1 MSLFLAEKPLYD
13 VVVIGA
19 GPAGLTAGMYCA
31 SMGFKTLIIEGF
43 SPSRLQLV
51 KKIYNYPGF
60 PEGIAGFELL
70 NRMRSQAL
78 KAGAEVKRG
87 DVVAVDFLS
96 SVKTVV
102 TRAESI
108 TTFAVI
114 IAVGLGKRKLDIEGE
129 DKFLGLGVSYCAL
142 CDGPLYKGR
151 VVALVSDEL
160 PEDLLNLSKLASKV
174 YFIPLKP
181 LKNVENLPGNV
192 ELLHV
197 KVKAI
202 EGVDRVEGLRITR
215 NGVEELLRV
224 DGVFIS
230 TRNIPFTSII
240 AKSGVEVDEKG
251 CIKVNRDMMTSIE
264 GVYAAGDCT
273 CGGLQVVVAVG
284 QGALAAIKAIAYIH
298 EQQKEVKPLIT

>member
-298 EQQKEVKPLIT
+298 EQQKEVKSLIT